1 MKLLVLKEKQI
12 RIQKLCFGLQ
22 QYLQK
27 KLFEEGIDNANQKIM
42 KFSDETGKY
51 MELLFPF
58 AAVAFASYAIK
69 GKDLDLKRFLKLL
82 KIHLVLICR
91 S

>member
-1 MKLLVLKEKQI
+1 MKLLVLRRNKSEYKNYA
-12 RIQKLCFGLQ
+12 LDCNNT
-22 QYLQK
+22 YK

-58 AAVAFASYAIK
+58 AAVAFALMQLK
-69 GKDLDLKRFLKLL
+69 GKTWISKRFLKLL